1 MASITL
7 VYFFIF
13 EKFVKIFAK
22 TEVFCKKNNKIINFK
37 KKRNYRL
44 GKNRPITYMFLQK
57 VFDKNFLKRSELS
70 KYFVQIFSPKFP
82 GLYYSNNLA
91 VFL

>member
-13 EKFVKIFAK
+13 EKFVKIFSK
-22 TEVFCKKNNKIINFK
+22 TKIKRKKNNKIINFK

-44 GKNRPITYMFLQK
+44 GKNRPMIYMFLQK
-57 VFDKNFLKRSELS
+57 VFTKNFLKRSEFI
-70 KYFVQIFSPKFP
+70 KKF
-82 GLYYSNNLA
+82 A
-91 VFL
+91 